1 MTDQDTEQ
9 SAAGGETA
17 GAPKIGT
24 LPHFALRSA
33 GVRPPIKTGLMGGTM
48 SDRMSTSTPAGP
60 STASTTGAT
69 PGADRAFM
77 DRFTD
82 RVVPSSSFAPVRR
95 TSEIPSPSSIKAAE
109 AESEGKRLTI
119 GRAVRVVG
127 EISGCTHLSVE
138 GTVDATVTDA
148 RSLDVSSSGTLKG
161 RVEVDSAVIAGTFEG
176 TLVVNG
182 HLDIAATGQVR
193 GAISYRALSIATGG
207 KISGTITELD
217 A

>member
-9 SAAGGETA
+9 SAAGGD
-17 GAPKIGT
+17 GGDAPKIGT
-24 LPHFALRSA
+24 LPHFALKSA

-60 STASTTGAT
+60 VATPGPT

-95 TSEIPSPSSIKAAE
+95 ASEIPSPSSIKAAE

-119 GRAVRVVG
+119 GRAVRVTG
-127 EISGCTHLSVE
+127 EISGCAHLSVE
-138 GTVDATVTDA
+138 GTVDATVSEA
-148 RSLDVSSSGTLKG
+148 RSLDVSSTGVLKG
-161 RVEVDSAVIAGTFEG
+161 KVEVDSAAIAGAFDG

-193 GAISYRALSIATGG
+193 GIISYRALSIATGG
-207 KISGTITELD
+207 KISGTITEIGG
-217 A
+217 